1 MNKPLNNVL
10 LKIFAGGF
18 YKVHG
23 GILFF
28 LFLVLFGLVEP
39 AQLLNYH
46 MALMLAFITSPL
58 MMSIVF
64 GVWLLYTFKCWHYIG
79 GQIFAPHQ
87 QFLFYSSTS
96 YSKQK
101 QFTAWFTVQATVALP
116 VLVYGGIS
124 VGVALYHHYIIS
136 AICIL
141 AYLVFIIALSAWFY
155 MRMINHL
162 IDGSRQSVIMRF
174 TKKWKKP
181 YFSLYLY
188 HVFNKL
194 KVTYLITKLL
204 SYAIINGVFMMFA
217 DVSHDTRVAAIAMLA
232 ITVAHSILI
241 FEERRFE
248 EVYLIFSKNLP
259 YSKLKLFLSF
269 LGVYALLLIPEAA
282 WLFTR
287 FSPLMAV
294 YLLGFGLSI
303 IMLFHCML
311 YPLGLDMEK
320 YMGRVLGLFVALFWL
335 VMFKLLWVLVPAL
348 ILFAYIIKPPNP
360 LERDY

>member
-1 MNKPLNNVL
+1 MPKPLTNVL
-10 LKIFAGGF
+10 LKIFANGF

-39 AQLLNYH
+39 AQILNYH

-58 MMSIVF
+58 MMGVVF
-64 GVWLLYTFKCWHYIG
+64 AVWLLYTFKCWHYIA
-79 GQIFAPHQ
+79 GQIFAPHHA
-87 QFLFYSSTS
+87 FLFYSSTS

-101 QFTAWFTVQATVALP
+101 QFNSWFVVQATVSLP
-116 VLVYGGIS
+116 VLVYGGVS
-124 VGVALYHHYIIS
+124 VGVALYHHDIIS

-141 AYLVFIIALSAWFY
+141 AYLIAITALSAWFY
-155 MRMINHL
+155 RRLVNQL
-162 IDGSRQSVIMRF
+162 IDGSKASVLLRF

-194 KVTYLITKLL
+194 KVTYLVTKFL

-217 DVSHDTRVAAIAMLA
+217 DVSHDTRVAAIAVLA
-232 ITVAHSILI
+232 ITIAHSVLI

-248 EVYLIFSKNLP
+248 DVYLIFSKTLP
-259 YSKLKLFLSF
+259 YGKIKLFLSF
-269 LGVYALLLIPEAA
+269 LGVYAILLIPEAA

-287 FSPLMAV
+287 FSPLTAV
-294 YLLGFGLSI
+294 YLLAFGLSV
-303 IMLFHCML
+303 IMFFHCML
-311 YPLGLDMEK
+311 YPFGLNMEK
-320 YMGRVLGLFVALFWL
+320 YMTAVLVSFVILFWL
-335 VMFKLLWVLVPAL
+335 LMFKLLWFMVPVLLL
-348 ILFAYIIKPPNP
+348 IAFIIKPPNP
-360 LERDY
+360 LEGEY

>member
-1 MNKPLNNVL
+1 MGKPLTNVL
-10 LKIFAGGF
+10 LKVFANGF
-18 YKVHG
+18 YRVHG

-39 AQLLNYH
+39 AQLLGYH

-64 GVWLLYTFKCWHYIG
+64 GVWLLYTFKCWHYIA
-79 GQIFAPHQ
+79 GQIYIVHQ
-87 QFLFYSSTS
+87 QFLFYSSTA
-96 YSKQK
+96 YSRQK
-101 QFTAWFTVQATVALP
+101 QFNSWLVVQATVSLP
-116 VLVYGGIS
+116 VLVYGGLS
-124 VGVALYHHYIIS
+124 VGVAVYHHYVLS
-136 AICIL
+136 AFCI
-141 AYLVFIIALSAWFY
+141 AVYLIALIAISAWFY
-155 MRMINHL
+155 SCLVNHL
-162 IDGSRQSVIMRF
+162 VDGSKQSVLLRF

-194 KVTYLITKLL
+194 KVNYLVTKFL
-204 SYAIINGVFMMFA
+204 SYLIINGVFLMFA
-217 DVSHDTRVAAIAMLA
+217 DVSHDQRVAAIAMLA
-232 ITVAHSILI
+232 IALAHSILV

-259 YSKLKLFLSF
+259 YSKTKLFSSF
-269 LGVYALLLIPEAA
+269 AAVYALLLIPEAA

-287 FSPLMAV
+287 FAPLMAV
-294 YLLGFGLSI
+294 YLLAFGLGI
-303 IMLFHCML
+303 ILLFHCML

-320 YMGRVLGLFVALFWL
+320 YMTRVLILFVVVFWL
-335 VMFKLLWVLVPAL
+335 LMFKLLWLIVPAAFML
-348 ILFAYIIKPPNP
+348 SYTIKPPNP